1 MRLPAG
7 VVFEH
12 RPGAVPFLVLDTS
25 RCRARLTPFGA
36 QVCDWAPAGQTSSAL
51 FLSPRVV
58 LTGVTPIRGGV
69 PLCFPWF
76 GAHPSDPAM
85 PAHGFVRT
93 RMWEIAEVTRDPAGD
108 VRVAFRLTS
117 DAETRAFWSAA
128 FVASLTITLGA
139 ALAMTFEVENTGA
152 DELTYEAA
160 LHMYLSVGDVERI
173 SIHGLERTRF
183 LDKPDGMREKVTG
196 AEPLTLAGEM
206 DRVFLD
212 TTATCAVDDPVLAR
226 RIQIEK
232 TGSRATVVWNPGREK
247 AAAVSDI
254 GGEAWRNFV
263 CVETANCGPHA
274 VRLAPRAAHAMT
286 AVISCEGRPR
296 RQAA

>member
-1 MRLPAG
+1 MRLPQG

-12 RPGAVPFLVLDTS
+12 RPGTVPLLVVETP

-36 QVCDWAPAGQTSSAL
+36 QVCDWTPAGQSSSAL

-69 PLCFPWF
+69 PVCFPWF
-76 GAHPSDPAM
+76 GAHPSDPAK

-93 RMWEIAEVTRDPAGD
+93 RMWEIAEVTRDAAGD
-108 VRVAFRLTS
+108 VRVAFRLTA
-117 DAETRAFWSAA
+117 DAETHAFWSAA

-139 ALAMTFEVENTGA
+139 SFAMAFEVENTGA

-160 LHMYLSVGDVERI
+160 LHTYLSVGDVERI
-173 SIHGLERTRF
+173 RIHGLERTRF
-183 LDKPDGMREKVTG
+183 LDKTDGMRERITG
-196 AEPLTLAGEM
+196 AVPLTLAGEM

-226 RIQIEK
+226 HIRIEK
-232 TGSRATVVWNPGREK
+232 TGSRATVVWNPGRDK
-247 AAAVSDI
+247 AAVAPDI
-254 GGEAWRNFV
+254 GADAWRNFV
-263 CVETANCGPHA
+263 CVETASCGPHA
-274 VRLAPRAAHAMT
+274 VRLAPRATHTMT
-286 AVISCEGRPR
+286 ATISCEGRPG
-296 RQAA
+296 